1 MCDAKYNVIHDAIL
15 SHCST
20 LSLETTLR
28 LSRHDPNGF
37 SDHQFQLG
45 SNISPLILAC
55 AYSSVDIVRVLLDH
69 GADLNLANNLEE
81 TPLLHAACSGKL
93 EIVRFLVANRAEV
106 DKTDVY
112 GRSPLYFAAQ
122 KGYKKIVKI
131 LLDAGANPN
140 MQDQRCRTILSR
152 AVCWGNYDIVQ
163 LLLNRGVKILA
174 VDILEGALFQQT
186 KIVELLES
194 EMSSNRDNGVK
205 NSNVMK

>member
-55 AYSSVDIVRVLLDH
+55 AHSNVAIVRLLLNH

-81 TPLLHAACSGKL
+81 TPLLHASCCGKL

-122 KGYKKIVKI
+122 KGYEKIMKI
-131 LLDAGANPN
+131 LLNAGANPN

-152 AVCWGNYDIVQ
+152 AVCWGNYDIVE

-174 VDILEGALFQQT
+174 VDILEGVLFQQT

-194 EMSSNRDNGVK
+194 KMSSSRDHACK
-205 NSNVMK
+205 NSNVME

>member
-1 MCDAKYNVIHDAIL
+1 MCDAKANVLHNAIL

-28 LSRHDPNGF
+28 LSKHNPNAL

-93 EIVRFLVANRAEV
+93 EIVRHLVANRAEV
-106 DKTDVY
+106 DKPDVY

-122 KGYKKIVKI
+122 KGYEKIMKI
-131 LLDAGANPN
+131 LLSQMTYN
-140 MQDQRCRTILSR
+140 I
-152 AVCWGNYDIVQ
+152 
-163 LLLNRGVKILA
+163 
-174 VDILEGALFQQT
+174 F
-186 KIVELLES
+186 
-194 EMSSNRDNGVK
+194 
-205 NSNVMK
+205 

>member
-1 MCDAKYNVIHDAIL
+1 MCDAKANVLHNAIL

-28 LSRHDPNGF
+28 LSKHNPNAL

-93 EIVRFLVANRAEV
+93 EIVRHLVANRAEV
-106 DKTDVY
+106 DKPDVY
-112 GRSPLYFAAQ
+112 GRSPLYFVAQ
-122 KGYKKIVKI
+122 KGYEKIMKI
-131 LLDAGANPN
+131 LLNAGANPN
-140 MQDQRCRTILSR
+140 MQDHTGRTVLSR
-152 AVCWGNYDIVQ
+152 AVCWGNYDIVE

-174 VDILEGALFQQT
+174 VDILEGVLFQQT

-194 EMSSNRDNGVK
+194 KMSSSRDHACK
-205 NSNVMK
+205 NSNVME

>member
-1 MCDAKYNVIHDAIL
+1 M
-15 SHCST
+15 
-20 LSLETTLR
+20 
-28 LSRHDPNGF
+28 
-37 SDHQFQLG
+37 
-45 SNISPLILAC
+45 
-55 AYSSVDIVRVLLDH
+55 
-69 GADLNLANNLEE
+69 
-81 TPLLHAACSGKL
+81 
-93 EIVRFLVANRAEV
+93 RFLVANRAEV

-152 AVCWGNYDIVQ
+152 AVAGEIMTSYNYF
-163 LLLNRGVKILA
+163 LNRGVKILA